1 MSLARRRLETALW
14 ECDRQVEALKGA
26 LADWHNEKPADWT
39 TIEQSSALV
48 RILDQ
53 LLYRFTKLQDAIG
66 SRMIPATLAVLSEP
80 FEEWPMIDR
89 LNRLER
95 LGYLD
100 TAAWMR
106 WREVRNRLTHEY
118 PDQAE
123 HRAEALRLAVVAA
136 DNLLTCYQLWR
147 AKLAHLA

>member
-1 MSLARRRLETALW
+1 MSLARKRLDTALW
-14 ECDRQVEALKGA
+14 ECDRQRDAMMGA
-26 LADWHNEKPADWT
+26 FTDWHAAAPADWT
-39 TIEQSSALV
+39 VIEQNPVLV

-53 LLYRFTKLQDAIG
+53 LLYRFTKLQDAVGI
-66 SRMIPATLAVLSEP
+66 RLIPATLAVLSEP

-95 LGYLD
+95 LGYLN

-106 WREVRNRLTHEY
+106 WREVRNRLAHEY

-123 HRAEALRLAVVAA
+123 RRAEALRLAVAA
-136 DNLLTCYQLWR
+136 ANDLLACYEAWR
-147 AKLAHLA
+147 AKLASLS